1 MDKRFSRMIESGTKL
16 TFVAMLLFVAATC
29 WKGHWGLAAAQLL
42 LVVLLFLY
50 YRRRSKRRSA
60 EIRKY
65 VENLAFSVDAYDE
78 EVVDAEKNDVRTVLR
93 LHPALAPYKVAVL
106 PLSKKLGEKGR
117 EIQAMLSKYFMV
129 DYDDAGSIGKRY
141 RRQDE
146 IGTPY
151 CVTVD
156 FETVGDDKT
165 PADNAVTIRDRDT
178 MEQVRV
184 PIAELKNWLE
194 EKLAY

>member
-65 VENLAFSVDAYDE
+65 VENLAFSVDNASKQSL
-78 EVVDAEKNDVRTVLR
+78 VNFPLPTMILRVDSGEIIWCNESFA
-93 LHPALAPYKVAVL
+93 ALSGKI
-106 PLSKKLGEKGR
+106 GR
-117 EIQAMLSKYFMV
+117 AHV
-129 DYDDAGSIGKRY
+129 
-141 RRQDE
+141 
-146 IGTPY
+146 
-151 CVTVD
+151 
-156 FETVGDDKT
+156 
-165 PADNAVTIRDRDT
+165 
-178 MEQVRV
+178 
-184 PIAELKNWLE
+184 
-194 EKLAY
+194 